1 MESYKIVKTVTR
13 IILIILITFSV
24 ISLQGCFVLD
34 WIFGVNL
41 KAPEV
46 VEENC
51 CDKELKTDA
60 YSCKEC
66 DCSFTKLKLLVKHM
80 ESEHSKTG
88 IL

>member
-1 MESYKIVKTVTR
+1 MRKCDFFRSLSR
-13 IILIILITFSV
+13 ILLIILITFSE
-24 ISLQGCFVLD
+24 ISLQGDFVLD

-51 CDKELKTDA
+51 CAKESKTDV

-66 DCSFTKLKLLVKHM
+66 DRSLY
-80 ESEHSKTG
+80 
-88 IL
+88 